1 MLQLKSF
8 IEASVEN
15 ILSFLNNDSLANDDN
30 NEKYLLSLENSPK
43 KIKNKYVVLPLNYT
57 RSVNISTKE
66 IGLLSLNKF
75 LL

>member
-30 NEKYLLSLENSPK
+30 NEKYLPSLENSPE
-43 KIKNKYVVLPLNYT
+43 KIKKNM
-57 RSVNISTKE
+57 
-66 IGLLSLNKF
+66 
-75 LL
+75 